1 MNFKQKDGDVT
12 ISLEDFDRLRQAEEL
27 LGSRYGFSFK
37 GHYYGET
44 EIVVFKDLHDIKGVY
59 QDQILHL
66 EKTNKILTEKLD
78 EKDDYT
84 SQRIRALKYE
94 TEDLKQQKRGLRE
107 KLDNYITAIWI
118 LSVIIVL
125 LTAALY
131 NVW

>member
-1 MNFKQKDGDVT
+1 MNFQQKDGDVT
-12 ISLEDFDRLRQAEEL
+12 ISVEDFDCLRQAEEL
-27 LGSRYGFSFK
+27 LGSKYGFSFK

-59 QDQILHL
+59 QDQILNL
-66 EKTNKILTEKLD
+66 QKTNKILTEKLD

-84 SQRIRALKYE
+84 SQRDEELKDE
-94 TEDLKQQKRGLRE
+94 IEHLRQHKGDLRE
-107 KLDNYITAIWI
+107 KLDGHITAIWI

>member
-27 LGSRYGFSFK
+27 LGSKYGFSFK

-59 QDQILHL
+59 QDQILNL
-66 EKTNKILTEKLD
+66 QKANKILTEKLD
-78 EKDDYT
+78 EKDDYI
-84 SQRIRALKYE
+84 SQRNAELKYQI
-94 TEDLKQQKRGLRE
+94 EDLKHQKGNLRE
-107 KLDNYITAIWI
+107 KLDSHITAIWI